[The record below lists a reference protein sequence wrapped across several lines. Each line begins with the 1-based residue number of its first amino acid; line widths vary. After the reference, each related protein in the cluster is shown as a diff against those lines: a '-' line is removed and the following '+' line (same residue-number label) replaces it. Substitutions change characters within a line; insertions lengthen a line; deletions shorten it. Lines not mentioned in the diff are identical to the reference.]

1 MRLGYFGPAGT
12 FTHAALLASP
22 HAPGGGGIE
31 AVPLPT
37 ERETILAAGSG
48 AVDAALV
55 PIENSLEGGVNA
67 TLDTLALDEAGA
79 GVRIVGEEVL
89 PISLALIVRPGV
101 ALADV
106 DAVFSH
112 PQPLGQCRRYLAEVL
127 PGRRAVAATS
137 TVEAVR
143 SVAEATDAPHA
154 AIGTAAAAGLY
165 GCAVLAEGIEDQH
178 GNETRFLWVAP
189 AGSDPFGIA
198 HASARASHAADGTAI
213 EFKTSIVFHGA
224 GDATP
229 GWLVRCLSEIA
240 SRGINLT
247 RIESRP
253 LKRRLG
259 HYLFLAD
266 LQGHEDDPQV
276 AEAIER
282 LHAHCEVV
290 RVLGSYPSA
299 T

>member
-12 FTHAALLASP
+12 FTHAALLASA
-22 HAPGGGGIE
+22 HVADGAEVE

-37 ERETILAAGSG
+37 ERETILAAGAG
-48 AVDAALV
+48 TVDAALV

-67 TLDTLALDEAGA
+67 TLDTLALDDAGA
-79 GVRIVGEEVL
+79 RVRIVGEEVL

-101 ALADV
+101 ALADI

-112 PQPLGQCRRYLAEVL
+112 PQPLGQCRRYLAEAL

-154 AIGTAAAAGLY
+154 AIGTVAAAGLY
-165 GCAVLAEGIEDQH
+165 GCTVLAEGIEDEH

-189 AGSDPFGIA
+189 VGSDPFGTAGAQATA
-198 HASARASHAADGTAI
+198 H
-213 EFKTSIVFHGA
+213 FKTSIVFHGT

-229 GWLVRCLSEIA
+229 GWLVDCLSEIA

-276 AEAIER
+276 AEAIQR
-282 LHAHCEVV
+282 LHGHCEVV

-299 T
+299 A

>member
-1 MRLGYFGPAGT
+1 MKLGYFGPAGT
-12 FTHAALLASP
+12 FTHAALLASA
-22 HAPGGGGIE
+22 HVEDRADVE
-31 AVPLPT
+31 AVPFPT
-37 ERETILAAGSG
+37 ERETILAA
-48 AVDAALV
+48 ADAKVDAALV

-67 TLDTLALDEAGA
+67 TLDTLALGDAGA
-79 GVRIVGEEVL
+79 RVRIVGEEVL

-101 ALADV
+101 ALGDV

-112 PQPLGQCRRYLAEVL
+112 PQPLGQCRRYLAEAL

-143 SVAEATDAPHA
+143 SVAEATDVPHA

-165 GCAVLAEGIEDQH
+165 GCAVLAQGIEDEH

-189 AGSDPFGIA
+189 AGSDPFGTA
-198 HASARASHAADGTAI
+198 HPDSAAVAAD
-213 EFKTSIVFHGA
+213 FKTSIVFHGA

-229 GWLVRCLSEIA
+229 GWLVDCLSEIA

-266 LQGHEDDPQV
+266 LQGHQADPQV

-282 LHAHCEVV
+282 LHGHCEVV

-299 T
+299 A

>member
-22 HAPGGGGIE
+22 HAGGAAVE

-67 TLDTLALDEAGA
+67 TLDTLALDDAGA
-79 GVRIVGEEVL
+79 AVRIVGEEVL
-89 PISLALIVRPGV
+89 PISLALIVRPGI
-101 ALADV
+101 ALSEV

-112 PQPLGQCRRYLAEVL
+112 PQPLGQCRRYLAETL

-143 SVAEATDAPHA
+143 SVAQATDAPHA

-165 GCAVLAEGIEDQH
+165 GCDVLAEGIEDQH

-189 AGSDPFGIA
+189 RDQTPSGPRTPPPATARSRRRSSSTAPATRRPDGSW
-198 HASARASHAADGTAI
+198 TACRR
-213 EFKTSIVFHGA
+213 SP
-224 GDATP
+224 P
-229 GWLVRCLSEIA
+229 G
-240 SRGINLT
+240 
-247 RIESRP
+247 
-253 LKRRLG
+253 
-259 HYLFLAD
+259 
-266 LQGHEDDPQV
+266 
-276 AEAIER
+276 
-282 LHAHCEVV
+282 
-290 RVLGSYPSA
+290 PS

>member
-12 FTHAALLASP
+12 FTHAALLASA
-22 HAPGGGGIE
+22 HVAGGAEVE
-31 AVPLPT
+31 AIPLPT
-37 ERETILAAGSG
+37 ERETILAAGAG
-48 AVDAALV
+48 TVDAALV

-67 TLDTLALDEAGA
+67 TLDTLALDDAGA
-79 GVRIVGEEVL
+79 TVRIVGEEVL
-89 PISLALIVRPGV
+89 PISLALIVRPGI
-101 ALADV
+101 ALDDV

-112 PQPLGQCRRYLAEVL
+112 PQPLGQCRRYLAETL

-143 SVAEATDAPHA
+143 SVAEATDAAHA

-165 GCAVLAEGIEDQH
+165 GCEVLAESIEDEH

-189 AGSDPFGIA
+189 AGSDPFGTA
-198 HASARASHAADGTAI
+198 HAGGGRS
-213 EFKTSIVFHGA
+213 KTSIVFHGA

-229 GWLVRCLSEIA
+229 GWLVDCLSEFA
-240 SRGINLT
+240 SRAINLT

-266 LQGHEDDPQV
+266 LAGHEEDPQV

-282 LHAHCEVV
+282 LHRHCEVV

-299 T
+299 P

>member
-12 FTHAALLASP
+12 FTHAALLASA
-22 HAPGGGGIE
+22 HVAGRAEVE
-31 AVPLPT
+31 AIPLPT
-37 ERETILAAGSG
+37 ERETILAAGAG
-48 AVDAALV
+48 TVDAALV

-67 TLDTLALDEAGA
+67 TLDTLALDDAGA
-79 GVRIVGEEVL
+79 TVRIVGEEVL

-101 ALADV
+101 ALGDV

-112 PQPLGQCRRYLAEVL
+112 PQPLGQCRRYLAKAL
-127 PGRRAVAATS
+127 PGRQAVAATS

-165 GCAVLAEGIEDQH
+165 GCEVLAKGIEDEH

-189 AGSDPFGIA
+189 AGSDPFGTA
-198 HASARASHAADGTAI
+198 HAGGSRS
-213 EFKTSIVFHGA
+213 KTSIVFHGA

-229 GWLVRCLSEIA
+229 GWLVSCLSEIA

-266 LQGHEDDPQV
+266 LAGHEDDPRV
-276 AEAIER
+276 AEAIAR
-282 LHAHCEVV
+282 LRVHCEVV

-299 T
+299 A

>member
-12 FTHAALLASP
+12 FTHAALLAS
-22 HAPGGGGIE
+22 ARVAGAAEVE

-67 TLDTLALDEAGA
+67 TLDTLALDDAGA
-79 GVRIVGEEVL
+79 TVRIVGEEVL
-89 PISLALIVRPGV
+89 PISLALIARPGV

-112 PQPLGQCRRYLAEVL
+112 PQPLGQCRRYLAEAL

-154 AIGTAAAAGLY
+154 AIGTAAAAALY
-165 GCAVLAEGIEDQH
+165 GCDVLARGIEDEH

-189 AGSDPFGIA
+189 AGSDPFGTA
-198 HASARASHAADGTAI
+198 HAGGGGGGS
-213 EFKTSIVFHGA
+213 KTSIVFHGA

-229 GWLVRCLSEIA
+229 GWLVDCLSEIA

-253 LKRRLG
+253 LKRQLG

-276 AEAIER
+276 AEAIAR

-299 T
+299 A

>member
-12 FTHAALLASP
+12 FTHAALLASA
-22 HAPGGGGIE
+22 HVAGGAE
-31 AVPLPT
+31 VDAVPLPT
-37 ERETILAAGSG
+37 ERETILAAGAG
-48 AVDAALV
+48 TVDAALV

-67 TLDTLALDEAGA
+67 TLDTLALDDAGER
-79 GVRIVGEEVL
+79 VRIVGEEVL
-89 PISLALIVRPGV
+89 PISLALIVRPGI
-101 ALADV
+101 APADIDV
-106 DAVFSH
+106 VFSH
-112 PQPLGQCRRYLAEVL
+112 PQPLGQCRRYLADAL

-143 SVAEATDAPHA
+143 AVAEATNAPHA

-165 GCAVLAEGIEDQH
+165 GCQVLAEGIEDEH

-189 AGSDPFGIA
+189 AGSDPFGTA
-198 HASARASHAADGTAI
+198 PAGDGA
-213 EFKTSIVFHGA
+213 FKTSIVFHGA

-229 GWLVRCLSEIA
+229 GWLVDCLSEIA

-266 LQGHEDDPQV
+266 LAGPEDDPQV

-282 LHAHCEVV
+282 LHVHCEVV

-299 T
+299 A

>member
-12 FTHAALLASP
+12 FTHAALLASA
-22 HAPGGGGIE
+22 HVTGGTELE

-37 ERETILAAGSG
+37 ERETILAAGAG
-48 AVDAALV
+48 TVDAALV

-67 TLDTLALDEAGA
+67 TLDTLALDDAGER
-79 GVRIVGEEVL
+79 VRIVGEEVL

-101 ALADV
+101 ALGDI

-112 PQPLGQCRRYLAEVL
+112 PQPLGQCRRYLTEAL

-137 TVEAVR
+137 TVEAVQT
-143 SVAEATDAPHA
+143 VAEATDAPHA

-165 GCAVLAEGIEDQH
+165 GCEVLAEGIEDQH

-189 AGSDPFGIA
+189 VGSDPFG
-198 HASARASHAADGTAI
+198 TAQAGGGGS
-213 EFKTSIVFHGA
+213 KTSIVFHGT

-229 GWLVRCLSEIA
+229 GWLVDCLSEIA

-253 LKRRLG
+253 LKRQLG

-266 LQGHEDDPQV
+266 LEGHEDDPQV

-282 LHAHCEVV
+282 LHVHCEVV

-299 T
+299 A

>member
-1 MRLGYFGPAGT
+1 
-12 FTHAALLASP
+12 
-22 HAPGGGGIE
+22 
-31 AVPLPT
+31 
-37 ERETILAAGSG
+37 
-48 AVDAALV
+48 
-55 PIENSLEGGVNA
+55 
-67 TLDTLALDEAGA
+67 
-79 GVRIVGEEVL
+79 
-89 PISLALIVRPGV
+89 
-101 ALADV
+101 
-106 DAVFSH
+106 
-112 PQPLGQCRRYLAEVL
+112 LGQCRRYLADAL

-143 SVAEATDAPHA
+143 SVAEAVDAPHA

-165 GCAVLAEGIEDQH
+165 GCEVLAEGIEDEH

-189 AGSDPFGIA
+189 AGSDPFGTA
-198 HASARASHAADGTAI
+198 HAGAGA
-213 EFKTSIVFHGA
+213 FKTSIVFHGA

-229 GWLVRCLSEIA
+229 GWLVDCLSEIA

-266 LQGHEDDPQV
+266 LQGREDDPQV

-282 LHAHCEVV
+282 LHVHCEVV

-299 T
+299 A

>member
-12 FTHAALLASP
+12 FTHAALLASA
-22 HAPGGGGIE
+22 HVASSTEVE
-31 AVPLPT
+31 AMPFPT
-37 ERETILAAGSG
+37 ERETILAAGAG
-48 AVDAALV
+48 TVDAALV

-67 TLDTLALDEAGA
+67 TLDTLALDDAGA
-79 GVRIVGEEVL
+79 RVRIVGEEVL

-101 ALADV
+101 ALSDV

-112 PQPLGQCRRYLAEVL
+112 PQPLGQCRRYLAHAL

-143 SVAEATDAPHA
+143 SVAEATGVAHA
-154 AIGTAAAAGLY
+154 AIGTAAAAELY
-165 GCAVLAEGIEDQH
+165 GCEVLAESIEDEH
-178 GNETRFLWVAP
+178 GNQTRFLWVAP
-189 AGSDPFGIA
+189 AGSDPFGTA
-198 HASARASHAADGTAI
+198 HASGRGS
-213 EFKTSIVFHGA
+213 KTSIVFHGA

-229 GWLVRCLSEIA
+229 GWLVNCLSEIA

-253 LKRRLG
+253 LKRQLG

-276 AEAIER
+276 AAAIER
-282 LHAHCEVV
+282 LHVHCEVV

>member
-22 HAPGGGGIE
+22 FAGAAAIE

-112 PQPLGQCRRYLAEVL
+112 PQPLGQCRRYLASAL
-127 PGRRAVAATS
+127 PGRRAIAATS

-143 SVAEATDAPHA
+143 SVAEAADAPHA

-165 GCAVLAEGIEDQH
+165 GCDVLAEGIEDEH

-189 AGSDPFGIA
+189 AGTDPFGTA
-198 HASARASHAADGTAI
+198 HAGGAGS
-213 EFKTSIVFHGA
+213 KTSIVFHGA
-224 GDATP
+224 GDNSP

-240 SRGINLT
+240 FRGINLT

-253 LKRRLG
+253 LKRQLG

-266 LQGHEDDPQV
+266 LQGHEDDAQV

-299 T
+299 A

>member
-22 HAPGGGGIE
+22 HTAGAVEIE
-31 AVPLPT
+31 AVPLST
-37 ERETILAAGSG
+37 ERETILAAGAG
-48 AVDAALV
+48 TVDAALV

-67 TLDTLALDEAGA
+67 TLDTLALDDAGA
-79 GVRIVGEEVL
+79 TVRIVGEEVL
-89 PISLALIVRPGV
+89 PISLTLIARPGV
-101 ALADV
+101 ALSDV

-112 PQPLGQCRRYLAEVL
+112 PQPLGQCRRYLADTL

-143 SVAEATDAPHA
+143 SVAEATTAPHA

-165 GCAVLAEGIEDQH
+165 GCEVLAEGIEDEH

-189 AGSDPFGIA
+189 AGSDPFGTA
-198 HASARASHAADGTAI
+198 HAGDGT
-213 EFKTSIVFHGA
+213 FKTSIVFHGA

-229 GWLVRCLSEIA
+229 GWLVDCLSEIA
-240 SRGINLT
+240 SRAINLT

-266 LQGHEDDPQV
+266 LQGREDDPQV
-276 AEAIER
+276 AEAIKS
-282 LHAHCEVV
+282 LHVHCEVV

-299 T
+299 A